1 MDFDNDGRV
10 VRRRAPG
17 AQPGADGAS
26 AAAAGRN
33 ANDDDD
39 DPLAFLSDPSPRP
52 AAAAASAAAPST
64 SAAAS
69 RASRQPSRSSSRTA
83 VPAYGD
89 DDEDDDVIDDGL
101 PGSNPIADEE
111 IEWGLDE
118 IPGAS
123 GAARPSLLRELG
135 VIKPSKKEREQMR
148 QQQIEEQRRL
158 MGVQGA
164 GGKKGGK
171 EGQQGK
177 GGQQPVLLDDEQ
189 VEMRG
194 MGVAWGGSGGASG
207 VDMEAQEALLRR
219 MFKPHKVGPE
229 GVWMGWGG
237 AAWGRRGEGSDGG
250 EARGRR
256 EGRIGA

>member
-1 MDFDNDGRV
+1 MVDFDNDGRM

-17 AQPGADGAS
+17 VQPGADGG
-26 AAAAGRN
+26 AAAAGRR
-33 ANDDDD
+33 ANDEDDD

-52 AAAAASAAAPST
+52 AAAASSAAAPST

-69 RASRQPSRSSSRTA
+69 RTSRQPSRSSSRTA
-83 VPAYGD
+83 VPAYD
-89 DDEDDDVIDDGL
+89 EDDEDDVIDDGL

-123 GAARPSLLRELG
+123 GAPRPSLLRELG

-158 MGVQGA
+158 MAGQGAGA

-177 GGQQPVLLDDEQ
+177 GGQQPALLDDEQ
-189 VEMRG
+189 VELRG
-194 MGVAWGGSGGASG
+194 MGVTWGGSGGASG

-229 GVWMGWGG
+229 GVCDKR
-237 AAWGRRGEGSDGG
+237 ALQ
-250 EARGRR
+250 
-256 EGRIGA
+256 